1 MDGREDDR
9 RGRRPVR
16 RAVRITEVAD
26 AAGVSIATVSRVLN
40 GIGNKASVETEAR
53 VRRAA
58 EALGYRPLKAGR
70 ALRGNRSGLVGLLA
84 ANLANPAMAAIA
96 SAAEAALRQAGLTM
110 LLCDTHDRPELQ
122 DEYLRE
128 MRAHM
133 AQAIVLL
140 GAVESPGLAAM
151 RAAGE
156 PMVFVNR
163 VCPGDPA
170 APFVG
175 IDNRSAG
182 AEVAERLVARGA
194 VPLAV
199 IHGPLHSSATAERLA
214 GFRDRAAALG
224 APVAGG
230 CTLSTADGDHLL
242 IGYGAAARLL
252 EARPRPRGLF
262 CSSDL
267 IAFGAHRRLREA
279 GLAVP
284 GDVAVVGF
292 DDTPLNPWVAPWLSS
307 VKVPYEAF
315 GEAIRACVAS
325 LLGGAPGGRT
335 VLPHRF
341 NDRWPSGP
349 QPGPDQGAG

>member
-1 MDGREDDR
+1 MNKQRDDR
-9 RGRRPVR
+9 RGRGL
-16 RAVRITEVAD
+16 VRITEVAD

-53 VRRAA
+53 VRDAA
-58 EALGYRPLKAGR
+58 ERLGYRPLNAGR
-70 ALRGNRSGLVGLLA
+70 ALRGSRSGLVALLA

-96 SAAEAALRQAGLTM
+96 SAAEASLRQAGLTM
-110 LLCDTHDRPELQ
+110 LLCDTHDRAELQ

-128 MRAHM
+128 MRTHM

-140 GAVESPGLAAM
+140 GAVDSPGLAAL

-163 VCPGDPA
+163 VCPSDPS

-175 IDNRSAG
+175 IDNRAAG
-182 AEVAERLVARGA
+182 AEVADRLAARDA
-194 VPLAV
+194 LPLAV

-214 GFRDRAAALG
+214 GFVERAAALG
-224 APVAGG
+224 APVAGDRIL
-230 CTLSTADGDHLL
+230 TVPDAEHLL
-242 IGYGAAARLL
+242 IGYGAVAQLL
-252 EARPRPRGLF
+252 ERRPTSRGLF

-284 GDVAVVGF
+284 DDVAVVGF
-292 DDTPLNPWVAPWLSS
+292 DDNPLNPWVAPWLSS
-307 VKVPYEAF
+307 VKVPYDAF
-315 GEAIRACVAS
+315 GEAIRASVDA
-325 LLGGAPGGRT
+325 LLGGDHGGRW

-341 NDRWPSGP
+341 VDRWPDP
-349 QPGPDQGAG
+349 A

>member
-9 RGRRPVR
+9 QGRRPVR
-16 RAVRITEVAD
+16 QAVRITEVAD

-70 ALRGNRSGLVGLLA
+70 ALRGNRSGLVALLA

-110 LLCDTHDRPELQ
+110 LLCDTHDRAELQ

-140 GAVESPGLAAM
+140 GAVESPGLAAL

-156 PMVFVNR
+156 PLVFVNR
-163 VCPGDPA
+163 VCPGDPG

-175 IDNRSAG
+175 IDNRAAG
-182 AEVAERLVARGA
+182 AEVAERLVARGS

-199 IHGPLHSSATAERLA
+199 IHGPLHSSATADRLA
-214 GFRDRAAALG
+214 GFLDRAARLG
-224 APVAGG
+224 AAVDRARVLTTG
-230 CTLSTADGDHLL
+230 DGDHLL
-242 IGYGAAARLL
+242 IGQAAAARLL
-252 EARPRPRGLF
+252 LATDRPRGLF

-267 IAFGAHRRLREA
+267 IAFGAQRCLREA
-279 GLAVP
+279 GVAVP
-284 GDVAVVGF
+284 DDIAVVGF
-292 DDTPLNPWVAPWLSS
+292 DDNPLNPWVAPWLSS

-315 GEAIRACVAS
+315 GQAIRATVDGLMA
-325 LLGGAPGGRT
+325 GEPAGRT
-335 VLPHRF
+335 ILPHHF
-341 NDRWPSGP
+341 VDRWPRPAPRQRGR
-349 QPGPDQGAG
+349 

>member
-1 MDGREDDR
+1 MDEHRNDR
-9 RGRRPVR
+9 RGRRL
-16 RAVRITEVAD
+16 VRITEVAD

-58 EALGYRPLKAGR
+58 ETLGYRPLNAGR
-70 ALRGNRSGLVGLLA
+70 ALRGSRSGLVALLA

-96 SAAEAALRQAGLTM
+96 SAAETALRQAGLTM
-110 LLCDTHDRPELQ
+110 LLCDTHDRAELQ
-122 DEYLRE
+122 DEYLSE

-140 GAVESPGLAAM
+140 GAVDSPGLAAL

-156 PMVFVNR
+156 PLVFVNR
-163 VCPGDPA
+163 VCPSDPS

-175 IDNRSAG
+175 IDNRAAG
-182 AEVAERLVARGA
+182 AEVAERLAARGA

-199 IHGPLHSSATAERLA
+199 IHGPLHSSATADRLA
-214 GFRDRAAALG
+214 GFVERAAAIG
-224 APVAGG
+224 APVADD
-230 CTLSTADGDHLL
+230 CVLSTHDTDHLQ
-242 IGYGAAARLL
+242 IGYGAAGDVLR
-252 EARPRPRGLF
+252 RCPRPRGLF

-292 DDTPLNPWVAPWLSS
+292 DDNPLNPWVAPWLSS
-307 VKVPYEAF
+307 VKVPYDAF
-315 GEAIRACVAS
+315 GEAIRASVDV
-325 LLGGAPGGRT
+325 LLEGARGGRT

-341 NDRWPSGP
+341 VDRWG
-349 QPGPDQGAG
+349 GAAAGG